1 MELKESLRWSY
12 QRLVDAEQKN
22 DSSDVSVI
30 SSDTVATSSND
41 SGSEVEERG
50 GSAGKSTQQR
60 QLQSTQRQQQRQ
72 QPLQRLSVEVKTHGV
87 EASQKR
93 PLSAS
98 KPEQQQP
105 VGQQKHNNQPQKEI
119 KRIDSVTPHQDKPK
133 TIEQQNS
140 LAKRQHLLLPVTQH
154 GDQNQQRQKQHQA
167 EKDSTEISKNEN
179 ITTKENRENEII
191 TTKEI
196 SKNENITTKAPSNGA
211 AGMGDTLKDLQN
223 SITAISPSKF
233 SDTASHIA
241 YTLSELLQG
250 FGNPVAEELEIV
262 SPAATKINN
271 NIQSEPSLPNAS
283 AEYRSPLALFKSYR
297 LNPKFSSNISIGSS
311 TISNVIKADM
321 TFCQHDLLGRCNDS
335 SCTHTHIDKVATMSK
350 ETLVRDL
357 LSYQVSGTVEDDV
370 RKRYLDLNT
379 NKYME
384 KYKDVTYE
392 HMKEF
397 CNANQKEM
405 SGEVV
410 LDPRVDTKL
419 SPDTPEISENFFN
432 VEYFAKQFDNQFEI
446 SLKAESKGRRTENQ
460 EIRYFSKKYN
470 SIDLLKARLGE
481 NPSDVKLWIS
491 LVHRILSAGKKN
503 SLWSQKPNYNIHL
516 ILVT

>member
-41 SGSEVEERG
+41 SGSEVEERD
-50 GSAGKSTQQR
+50 GSGGKSSQQQK
-60 QLQSTQRQQQRQ
+60 QLQSPQRQQQRQ
-72 QPLQRLSVEVKTHGV
+72 QPLQRLSVEVKTQGV

-93 PLSAS
+93 LLPAS

-105 VGQQKHNNQPQKEI
+105 VSQQKQNNQTQKDS
-119 KRIDSVTPHQDKPK
+119 KRIDLVTPPKENPK

-154 GDQNQQRQKQHQA
+154 GDQNQKAEEKQQHLKLHQT
-167 EKDSTEISKNEN
+167 EKDPTEISKNEN
-179 ITTKENRENEII
+179 ITIKENR
-191 TTKEI
+191 
-196 SKNENITTKAPSNGA
+196 KNENIAPKAPSAGA
-211 AGMGDTLKDLQN
+211 TGMDNSLKDLQK

-262 SPAATKINN
+262 SPAATKINTS
-271 NIQSEPSLPNAS
+271 IQSEPSLPNS
-283 AEYRSPLALFKSYR
+283 SPDYRSPLARFKSYR
-297 LNPKFSSNISIGSS
+297 LNPKSSSNISIGSS

-321 TFCQHDLLGRCNDS
+321 TICQHDLLGRCNDS
-335 SCTHTHIDKVATMSK
+335 SCTQTHIDKVATMSK

-357 LSYQVSGTVEDDV
+357 LSYQVSGTVEDEE
-370 RKRYLDLNT
+370 RKRYLDLST
-379 NKYME
+379 NRFIE

-392 HMKEF
+392 HLKEF
-397 CNANQKEM
+397 CTANQREM

-410 LDPRVDTKL
+410 LDPRVETKL

-446 SLKAESKGRRTENQ
+446 SLKNESKGRRTENQ

-491 LVHRILSAGKKN
+491 LVHHILSAGKK
-503 SLWSQKPNYNIHL
+503 KIEFL
-516 ILVT
+516 IVPTIAGVS